1 MNRES
6 LPVGKIPAE
15 LLGRFLARAP
25 TADSRVILGPGIG
38 LDCAV
43 VESGAKLLVFKSDP
57 VTFVAEE
64 IGYYAVH
71 VNANDIATTGAVP
84 CWMLVTFLLPE
95 AQSTP
100 AMVEGLFEQVARCC
114 REIGVTLIGGHSEV
128 THGLQRPIVAGTMV
142 GEVDRE
148 KLVTP
153 RGAAPGDRLLLTKGV
168 PLEATAVLAR
178 ELPDRLTMVLDD
190 RELATARNFLADPG
204 ISILRDARIAL
215 NAGRV
220 SAMHDPTEGG
230 LLGALWEL
238 AEASGRSLFFDPES
252 VPVPSLARKICDALC
267 LDPLAAIASGALLL
281 AAPEPDARA
290 ICRALAKEGIP
301 CAEIGKVQEG
311 PATVLNLR
319 GAKVEK
325 IPWPSRDELARI
337 FENLNRAG
345 EKGEERSGGEKTPA
359 RE

>member
-43 VESGAKLLVFKSDP
+43 VESGAKLMVFKSDP

-71 VNANDIATTGAVP
+71 VNANDIATTGAAP

-100 AMVEGLFEQVARCC
+100 AMVEELFEQVARGC

-142 GEVDRE
+142 GEVDRD

-204 ISILRDARIAL
+204 ISLTPNPFRCL
-215 NAGRV
+215 PLPGKSV
-220 SAMHDPTEGG
+220 M
-230 LLGALWEL
+230 LC
-238 AEASGRSLFFDPES
+238 ASTPWPPSPPGRSYWPLRSPT
-252 VPVPSLARKICDALC
+252 PAPS
-267 LDPLAAIASGALLL
+267 
-281 AAPEPDARA
+281 AAPWQR
-290 ICRALAKEGIP
+290 KEFP
-301 CAEIGKVQEG
+301 
-311 PATVLNLR
+311 VL
-319 GAKVEK
+319 KSVM
-325 IPWPSRDELARI
+325 SRRVPLPFLTFGGQRWKK
-337 FENLNRAG
+337 FPGRAG
-345 EKGEERSGGEKTPA
+345 MNSPA
-359 RE
+359 SLKI